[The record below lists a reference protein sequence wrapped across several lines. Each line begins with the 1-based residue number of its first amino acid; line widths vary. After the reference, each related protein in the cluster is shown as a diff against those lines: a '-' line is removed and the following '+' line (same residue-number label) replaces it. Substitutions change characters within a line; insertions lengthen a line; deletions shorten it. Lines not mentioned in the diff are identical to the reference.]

1 MSVNGK
7 LTLDGHAETFNV
19 NCHQNS
25 EADCS
30 LGPIAYLSIKE
41 FNVKITPT
49 TIRKAALRLALT
61 AALSASIGLVSAQA
75 PAMAKPAEGMSH
87 SMMSGM
93 DNMKQMKSTGDVDND
108 FAMMMKM
115 HHEGA
120 LDMAKI
126 ELASGKSPE
135 LKKMAKEIIASQ
147 TKEIARFDKW
157 LKSHP

>member
-1 MSVNGK
+1 M
-7 LTLDGHAETFNV
+7 
-19 NCHQNS
+19 
-25 EADCS
+25 
-30 LGPIAYLSIKE
+30 
-41 FNVKITPT
+41 KITPT
-49 TIRKAALRLALT
+49 TIGKVALQLALT
-61 AALSASIGLVSAQA
+61 AALSASVGLASAQA

-93 DNMKQMKSTGDVDND
+93 DNMKQMKSTGDVDKD
-108 FAMMMKM
+108 LAMMMKM

-157 LKSHP
+157 LKNHP

>member
-1 MSVNGK
+1 MKNTVGNRFTK
-7 LTLDGHAETFNV
+7 YAIRVAL
-19 NCHQNS
+19 
-25 EADCS
+25 
-30 LGPIAYLSIKE
+30 LG
-41 FNVKITPT
+41 
-49 TIRKAALRLALT
+49 
-61 AALSASIGLVSAQA
+61 ALSTSVGLVSAQA
-75 PAMAKPAEGMSH
+75 PAMTKPAEGMSH

-93 DNMKQMKSTGDVDND
+93 DNMKQMKSTGDVDKD

-147 TKEIARFDKW
+147 TKEIARFDRW